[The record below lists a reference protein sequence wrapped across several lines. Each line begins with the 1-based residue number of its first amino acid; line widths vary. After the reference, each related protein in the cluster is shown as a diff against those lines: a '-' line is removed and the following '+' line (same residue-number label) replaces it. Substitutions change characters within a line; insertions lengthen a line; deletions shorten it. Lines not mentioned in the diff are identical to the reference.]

1 MVTRGQFLERPALI
15 PVRDV
20 VMEGLS
26 HRGDRRPPLL
36 IIPPPPEE
44 GGSMDHVVAAEAAWA
59 AASRGYPTLRFN
71 FRGVGGSQGERSSG
85 RELLIDAEAA
95 LRLLS
100 ENTGVASS
108 ACLAIGGSAPV
119 TLELLRRHPA
129 VCGLCLVSPVG
140 IEPTDLVDVHVTLR
154 AIVGENDLRQ
164 PRVALAAAVTEA
176 GGRFDLV
183 GGADH
188 TFSRNLVDVG
198 SKVAEFLAGLSE

>member
-15 PVRDV
+15 AVNEV

-44 GGSMDHVVAAEAAWA
+44 GSSMDHVVAAEVAWA

-85 RELLIDAEAA
+85 HELLIDAEAA

-100 ENTGVASS
+100 ENTGVASC
-108 ACLAIGGSAPV
+108 ACLAIGGSAAV
-119 TLELLRRHPA
+119 ALQLLRRHPA
-129 VCGLCLVSPVG
+129 LCGLCVVSPVG
-140 IEPTDLVDVHVTLR
+140 IAPADLVGVQVPLR

-164 PRVALAAAVTEA
+164 PRVALAAAVSEA
-176 GGRFDLV
+176 GGRFDLIV
-183 GGADH
+183 GADH

-198 SKVAEFLAGLSE
+198 SKVAEFLACLAG